1 MVNADLEMDS
11 QANFDF
17 EQQEKSD
24 ADLFATGRSYT
35 VRREFMTR
43 IASYVA
49 LPDFSLH
56 HHLYQQIKVPQIKN
70 FQVSQ
75 SNDFLDDE
83 SDNPYGSSFD
93 ILRSKKGR
101 KRCRFCLIS
110 IIVILLLATTGVL
123 LAKYLFNLF

>member
-1 MVNADLEMDS
+1 
-11 QANFDF
+11 
-17 EQQEKSD
+17 
-24 ADLFATGRSYT
+24 
-35 VRREFMTR
+35 MTR

-56 HHLYQQIKVPQIKN
+56 YHLYQQIKVPQIKN

-93 ILRSKKGR
+93 ILRSRKGR

>member
-1 MVNADLEMDS
+1 MDS
-11 QANFDF
+11 QVNFDF
-17 EQQEKSD
+17 EQQEASD
-24 ADLFATGRSYT
+24 ADLFVTGRSSMM
-35 VRREFMTR
+35 RKEFMTR
-43 IASYVA
+43 IASYVS
-49 LPDFSLH
+49 LHDFSLH
-56 HHLYQQIKVPQIKN
+56 YHLYQQIKVPQIKN

-101 KRCRFCLIS
+101 KRCRCCLIS